1 MGDELLT
8 IDLPGFLDTILPML
22 ERPAVQRQLLT
33 VALIFLLS
41 WLLPKTIEKLLAQRI
56 SLDSTVN
63 EHVPARWRTLAVRFV
78 RALRQ
83 TYFPLLGILF
93 SAVSIRM
100 FESQGWLHGLLG
112 QIQLFF
118 LLLLGYRILVAILYV
133 LLSESQARKY
143 HSRFLRPLFVIVVLV
158 GLNQVLSGIVPI
170 AEITL
175 FTVTGQ
181 GLTLESIFIAGVVFY
196 FFLACSWLVDDLL
209 DGIVLPRFNL
219 ERGIANTISTIA
231 QYAIMSVGLLATLA
245 TLGLDLSS
253 VAIIGAGLSVGIGF
267 GLQGPVADFVSGLL
281 MLFER
286 TVRPGD
292 MIEMGTR
299 FGTIERVSARFTT
312 VRTPDNIE
320 LIVPNKDLLATT
332 VTTYTHAERSIR
344 LLIPVGVSYDSD
356 PSEVREALLDAAS
369 RHGLVVK
376 RPEPVVFFM
385 NYGASSI
392 DFELGIW
399 VADPDNIRKVRSDL
413 RFIIWE
419 EFKRRNIEIPFPQSD
434 LHIRSGVPWI
444 QAADQDTDNETIQT
458 AK

>member
-1 MGDELLT
+1 MGDELFT
-8 IDLPGFLDTILPML
+8 IELPGFLDTVLPML

-33 VALIFLLS
+33 AALIVLLS
-41 WLLPKTIEKLLAQRI
+41 WLLPKTIQKRLTQRI
-56 SLDSTVN
+56 SLDSTVD
-63 EHVPARWRTLAVRFV
+63 EHVPARWRTLAVRLV

-93 SAVSIRM
+93 SAVFIRL
-100 FESQGWLHGLLG
+100 FDSQGWLYGLLDR
-112 QIQLFF
+112 ILLFF

-133 LLSESQARKY
+133 VLSESQAHKY

-158 GLNQVLSGIVPI
+158 GLNQVLSGIEPI

-181 GLTLESIFIAGVVFY
+181 GITLESIFIAGVVFY

-209 DGIVLPRFNL
+209 DGIVLPRFHL
-219 ERGIANTISTIA
+219 ERGISNTISTIA
-231 QYAIMSVGLLATLA
+231 QYSIISVGFLATLA

-253 VAIIGAGLSVGIGF
+253 LAIIGAGLSVGIGF

-281 MLFER
+281 LLFER

-299 FGTIERVSARFTT
+299 FGTIESVSARFTT

-332 VTTYTHAERSIR
+332 ITTYTHAERSIR

-356 PSEVREALLDAAS
+356 PSEVREVLLDAAS
-369 RHGLVVK
+369 RHGLGRTREINTPFRWGELCARK
-376 RPEPVVFFM
+376 LWSGRPK
-385 NYGASSI
+385 SI
-392 DFELGIW
+392 SFDLG
-399 VADPDNIRKVRSDL
+399 
-413 RFIIWE
+413 
-419 EFKRRNIEIPFPQSD
+419 
-434 LHIRSGVPWI
+434 
-444 QAADQDTDNETIQT
+444 
-458 AK
+458 